1 MDSSTVIANSS
12 ARLLIIFLTFFHLRV
27 YGSEDLL
34 QFLLGYIAAN
44 ETFYAI
50 CDPAANILAG
60 ISEEIVINACYAF
73 NRHLIAAFFIVVSG
87 FTIPGSN
94 RIIQSQFSFATFK
107 KSLDRDDPK
116 KY

>member
-27 YGSEDLL
+27 YGSDDLL

-60 ISEEIVINACYAF
+60 ISEEIVINAC
-73 NRHLIAAFFIVVSG
+73 RVREKPSG
-87 FTIPGSN
+87 
-94 RIIQSQFSFATFK
+94 IQVGTTLASQHCIEISV
-107 KSLDRDDPK
+107 
-116 KY
+116 

>member
-27 YGSEDLL
+27 YGSDDLL

-50 CDPAANILAG
+50 CDPATNILAG
-60 ISEEIVINACYAF
+60 ISEEIVINAC
-73 NRHLIAAFFIVVSG
+73 RVREKPSG
-87 FTIPGSN
+87 
-94 RIIQSQFSFATFK
+94 IQVGTTLASQPCIEISV
-107 KSLDRDDPK
+107 
-116 KY
+116 